1 MSLATRLGVNVGLMT
16 AILVAA
22 LAVVCYFLLSQG
34 LERSVKTTL
43 GAKMVSVAHSVSQMS
58 EIGEIRSEPHIL
70 MDLALGHT
78 NMFLNIYT
86 PSDHQKPLLTI
97 GTLKVAFNP
106 PSLDLGRDL
115 NFHEWRDEGG
125 RPMLSVAQALSI
137 KDGSPVVVYLT
148 IDRTSDR
155 ELLNSI
161 SRTALVAYPSVLLLI
176 LFLAWWTVR
185 QGLKP
190 LNSFLRVASKVST
203 DNLDH
208 RLPTERLPAE
218 LGNLAEGINVM
229 LNRLDDGVQ
238 QLSQFSDDL
247 AHELRAPITNLM
259 GKAQVALTRTRS
271 PEEYRDVLEC
281 CTEEL
286 DRLTRIVADMLF
298 LAHVSHPL
306 ELVHFERVN
315 LRDEAERVCDL
326 FSLSAEEAG
335 VELQIEG
342 EATVSGNRL
351 MIQRAI
357 SNLLSNAIRYC
368 PSGSAVTLHIAT
380 YGSSA
385 RLSVSNPGK
394 GIPAEHLPHLFER
407 FYRVDKSRARSEGG
421 TGLGLAIVRS
431 IMTLHQGAAD
441 VEVAPD
447 RVTRFYLEFPSQ
459 H

>member
-22 LAVVCYFLLSQG
+22 LAVVCYFLVAQG
-34 LERSVKTTL
+34 LERSVKSSL
-43 GAKMVSVAHSVSQMS
+43 RAKMVSVAHSVSEVR
-58 EIGEIRSEPHIL
+58 EIEEISTAPHIL

-78 NMFLNIYT
+78 NMFLNIYS
-86 PSDHQKPLLTI
+86 PVDRQDPLLTI
-97 GTLKVAFNP
+97 GAMKVAFVP
-106 PSLDLGRDL
+106 PSLSLGRDL
-115 NFHEWRDEGG
+115 NFYEWLDDRG
-125 RPMLSVAQALSI
+125 RPMLSVAQELSI

-155 ELLNSI
+155 ELLYSI
-161 SRTALVAYPSVLLLI
+161 SRTALIAYPSVLLLI
-176 LFLAWWTVR
+176 LLLAWWTVK

-190 LNSFLRVASKVST
+190 LNSFVRVASKVST
-203 DNLDH
+203 ENLDH

-218 LGNLAEGINVM
+218 LGNLAVGINVM

-271 PEEYRDVLEC
+271 SDEYREVLEC

-306 ELVHFERVN
+306 ELVHFERVS
-315 LRDEAERVCDL
+315 LRDESERVADL
-326 FSLSAEEAG
+326 FSLSAEECG
-335 VELQIEG
+335 VEILIEG
-342 EATVSGNRL
+342 QGNAYGNRL

-357 SNLLSNAIRYC
+357 SNLLSNSIRYC
-368 PSGSAVTLHIAT
+368 TKSAAVTIRISSH
-380 YGSSA
+380 GSNT
-385 RLSVSNPGK
+385 RVSVSNPGN
-394 GIPAEHLPHLFER
+394 GIPTEHLPRIFER

-431 IMTLHQGAAD
+431 IMSLHQGAAD
-441 VEVAPD
+441 VEVASD
-447 RVTRFYLEFPSQ
+447 LVTTFHLDFPAFR
-459 H
+459 